1 MDTKIYM
8 GPRGCGKTTVLIMKS
23 AETGATIIAPSRYM
37 AEQIWIEANKKGFI
51 IPYPLS
57 IDEFMHMMQNPL
69 FYKTNLRRRG
79 VLIDEAQIT
88 LQHILAP
95 SKILGIT
102 VNDYDNIEYLDSKE
116 ED

>member
-1 MDTKIYM
+1 MY
-8 GPRGCGKTTVLIMKS
+8 
-23 AETGATIIAPSRYM
+23 
-37 AEQIWIEANKKGFI
+37 
-51 IPYPLS
+51 YPLS